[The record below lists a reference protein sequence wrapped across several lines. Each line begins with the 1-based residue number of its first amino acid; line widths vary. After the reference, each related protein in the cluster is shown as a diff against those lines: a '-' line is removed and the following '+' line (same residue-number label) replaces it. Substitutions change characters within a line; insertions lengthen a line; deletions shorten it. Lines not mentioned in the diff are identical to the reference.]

1 VIVLDDATSARS
13 ETEGP
18 NASEGPENL
27 DFLFYS
33 RLYSE
38 PSQKSGGALTYER
51 RTGGQVRRD
60 GL

>member
-1 VIVLDDATSARS
+1 MIVLGDAMSACS
-13 ETEGP
+13 ERQGP